1 MNAHDRIDFDADE
14 PPEPMDDLR
23 RAWNELPTPP
33 IERIDAADQEIER
46 WMRAAWAQVQV
57 PAARPRARWR
67 PSIVSAFAAA
77 ALVCIAVGLGL
88 RPDAP
93 ISELDPSN
101 KHVAAVDS
109 FRPSHRITP
118 TVVSTLDVALPPTSR
133 TVATSNRLV
142 DQAYA
147 SNRAGL
153 YREAAAFATVAL
165 DAAATNAEVRC
176 AALVNWIHAEQA
188 MGRVD
193 EAERLSTTLALAL
206 SR

>member
-1 MNAHDRIDFDADE
+1 MNAHDRPEFDANDSV
-14 PPEPMDDLR
+14 DDLR

-33 IERIDAADQEIER
+33 IERVDAVDEDVER
-46 WMRAAWAQVQV
+46 WMRSAWAQVRV

-88 RPDAP
+88 RPEASNP
-93 ISELDPSN
+93 AAETVN
-101 KHVAAVDS
+101 KHVAAVDPVRT
-109 FRPSHRITP
+109 FPRVTP
-118 TVVSTLDVALPPTSR
+118 TVVSTLDAALPPASR
-133 TVATSNRLV
+133 TQVASNRLV

-165 DAAATNAEVRC
+165 EAEATNAEVRC
-176 AALVNWIHAEQA
+176 AALVNRIHAEQA